1 MDITVLI
8 PCRAGSTRVLNKN
21 FRSFGDSSL
30 FEIKLNQAKKLNL
43 QVVVNSDSLVA
54 KELAYKHGVNF
65 VERPEYYASSQCN
78 NSEYYEYLANSVNT
92 EYIMILQPTAPLLK
106 DETLVNCLNEFSKNL
121 DKYDSL
127 VTVQYAKKHAW
138 YQNKP
143 INYELENTP
152 NSQNLN
158 PIMFPTF
165 NVMIC
170 KVSSLLETKNAITK
184 HCLFYPVDDNEAIE
198 IDDQLEF
205 DIAEFLYNKFKN
217 ENK

>member
-138 YQNKP
+138 YQN
-143 INYELENTP
+143 
-152 NSQNLN
+152 LN

>member
-1 MDITVLI
+1 M
-8 PCRAGSTRVLNKN
+8 
-21 FRSFGDSSL
+21 

-121 DKYDSL
+121 DKSYIPPP
-127 VTVQYAKKHAW
+127 AR
-138 YQNKP
+138 P
-143 INYELENTP
+143 P
-152 NSQNLN
+152 
-158 PIMFPTF
+158 F
-165 NVMIC
+165 C
-170 KVSSLLETKNAITK
+170 
-184 HCLFYPVDDNEAIE
+184 
-198 IDDQLEF
+198 ID
-205 DIAEFLYNKFKN
+205 FKG
-217 ENK
+217 EYK